1 MPRSPDSGRRRFGPR
16 PRARRAAAW
25 SPGSAPRQKPLYSV
39 PDHGAGVSLRPEDFG
54 AAGGRSPAGWEALA
68 EPFLRLNQHALA
80 ALDVRAVLAPAE
92 RTAALR
98 LVPGGRA
105 GAVPLR
111 SGRTGHVVGGL
122 VVQPRFGWPGVGRV
136 LGEIGWHA
144 GPDFLDLP
152 MVPGSGR
159 EVPPWVL
166 AGPVLAR
173 LAELMRSLRRG
184 YETAE
189 EVLRRPRGR
198 LLWPRYLAES
208 LTGGRWD
215 RVPCRFPDL
224 STDPQLRRV
233 VRWTLER
240 IHRDLVRV
248 GMTDRIALVL
258 AELAVRLIEA
268 VSDVT
273 PKMPSTDELRRLSGG
288 QGLLEEAVRRGVEAI
303 AWVVEERGLGGG
315 RELDGL
321 AWQLPLDRLWESYVE
336 SVVRKETAVT
346 GGTVKV
352 GRLAETTFPVLWSDP
367 SHRSLGH
374 LVPDIVV
381 RRGRSVRVVDA
392 KYKAHLAELDE
403 QGWREFADDAREAHR
418 ADVHQVLAYASLFDA
433 DDVTAT
439 LVYPLRRSTWE
450 ALHAR
455 RRDISAAELT
465 HAGRRVRLELRGL
478 AFGDSM

>member
-1 MPRSPDSGRRRFGPR
+1 MR
-16 PRARRAAAW
+16 
-25 SPGSAPRQKPLYSV
+25 
-39 PDHGAGVSLRPEDFG
+39 
-54 AAGGRSPAGWEALA
+54 
-68 EPFLRLNQHALA
+68 
-80 ALDVRAVLAPAE
+80 
-92 RTAALR
+92 
-98 LVPGGRA
+98 
-105 GAVPLR
+105 
-111 SGRTGHVVGGL
+111 
-122 VVQPRFGWPGVGRV
+122 PRFGWPGVGRV

-184 YETAE
+184 YESAE

-208 LTGGRWD
+208 LARGRWD
-215 RVPCRFPDL
+215 RLPCRFPDL
-224 STDPQLRRV
+224 SIDPQLRRV

-240 IHRDLVRV
+240 IHRDLIRV
-248 GMTDRIALVL
+248 GVTDRIALVL
-258 AELAVRLIEA
+258 AELDVRVIEA

-273 PKMPSTDELRRLSGG
+273 PKMPSSDELRRLSGG
-288 QGLLEEAVRRGVEAI
+288 QGLIEEAVRRGLEAI
-303 AWVVEERGLGGG
+303 AWVVDERGLGGG

-336 SVVRKETAVT
+336 SVVRKETAIT

-367 SHRSLGH
+367 THRSLGH

-381 RRGRSVRVVDA
+381 RRRRSVRVVDA

-403 QGWREFADDAREAHR
+403 QGWRDFADDAREAHR

-450 ALHAR
+450 ALRAR
-455 RRDISAAELT
+455 RRDISAADLT

-478 AFGDSM
+478 AFGGGQ